1 MFVIIIIVNMIL
13 KLWKHKKGTYIIVFE
28 FIGVSKIYKKE
39 FLAVNDI
46 NLKINQGEFVFLV
59 GRSGAGKST
68 LVKLLLKEEDPT
80 AGKILYKGNDIT
92 KIRRR
97 GIPVYRR
104 NIGFVFQDFRLL
116 SKMTVY
122 ENVAFAMEIIGTST
136 KTIRREIPTVLSMV
150 GLADKSKSY
159 PDELSGGEK
168 QRVAIAR
175 AVINRP
181 EIIIADEP
189 TGNLDHD
196 TSLEI
201 MKIFTEINR
210 RGTTLIMAT
219 HDREI
224 VNRMQKRVIEIKK
237 GSIIRDIKSGGYQ
250 SEF

>member
-1 MFVIIIIVNMIL
+1 M
-13 KLWKHKKGTYIIVFE
+13 FE
-28 FIGVSKIYKKE
+28 FIGVSKVYKKE

-46 NLKINQGEFVFLV
+46 NLKINQGEFVFIV

-80 AGKILYKGNDIT
+80 AGKILYKGNDIAR
-92 KIRRR
+92 IRRR

-104 NIGFVFQDFRLL
+104 NIGFIFQDFRLL
-116 SKMTVY
+116 QKMTVY
-122 ENVAFAMEIIGTST
+122 ENVAFAMEIIGTSS

-159 PDELSGGEK
+159 PDELSGGEQ

-181 EIIIADEP
+181 EVIIADEP

-250 SEF
+250 SEL